1 MSISAIT
8 SSLTVKAKTG
18 LVLQSGGTDPI
29 HFATNGSP
37 DGSPNGN
44 PDSDGILRMEINSDG
59 QVGIG
64 TTNHFDMETML
75 TVAGKIH
82 AKEIKVTANAGGADF
97 VFEND
102 YDLPGISEVEN
113 FIKTNKHLPDIP
125 SADEMITNGID
136 VGEMQIKLLQK
147 IEELTLYVIE
157 LKKENEEM
165 RGEINKLKED

>member
-1 MSISAIT
+1 MSFIQKSRNNDQGLNISTYTGLDHAVRWVSISAIT

-37 DGSPNGN
+37 GGSPNGN

-64 TTNHFDMETML
+64 TTNHLDMETML

-82 AKEIKVTANAGGADF
+82 AKEIKVTANAGVGPT
-97 VFEND
+97 
-102 YDLPGISEVEN
+102 LCL
-113 FIKTNKHLPDIP
+113 K
-125 SADEMITNGID
+125 MITTSPAFR
-136 VGEMQIKLLQK
+136 KSK
-147 IEELTLYVIE
+147 TS
-157 LKKENEEM
+157 
-165 RGEINKLKED
+165 